1 MKARARFVRPAWTLS
16 VLKQC
21 ELLSVPRG
29 QLYYTPK
36 EERPENLQ
44 IMRIMD
50 EHLGTIT
57 IDSTPEA
64 GTSLTLTLPPTG
76 AA

>member
-1 MKARARFVRPAWTLS
+1 MFEFFYSTKPGGTGIGLALC
-16 VLKQC
+16 Q
-21 ELLSVPRG
+21 
-29 QLYYTPK
+29 
-36 EERPENLQ
+36 
-44 IMRIMD
+44 RIMD